1 MEENEKVKTKKIKKI
16 CIFLLYEIVIIVIT
30 VPILTFYGPFNNIKR
45 TIVGTAMFTMR
56 HQKIATTFMSK
67 KDIDEILK
75 SKDTIAL
82 NESENIQ
89 DIDLKRKKDNTIEKY
104 EVHGK
109 RFDGYIL
116 EIKDKERLRVG
127 ITKYKNKR
135 GQRTSEIA
143 KQNGGIAAI
152 NGGGFTDVSSSGKE
166 FIGTGAV
173 PEGIVIS
180 NGDVV
185 FSSIDYDEKTEVA
198 AFTKEGALV
207 VGSHSV
213 NELKKLNV
221 REAVSFNRTLIM
233 NGKGLIHDDGG
244 QGIQPRT
251 AIAQKKDGTVLML
264 VVDGRQGF
272 KQGASLREV
281 QDLLL
286 KMGAWNAANLDG
298 GSSSTMY
305 YNGKIVNRPSDKEGE
320 RTVATVMYVKE

>member
-1 MEENEKVKTKKIKKI
+1 MEKNSKIKTRKIKKV
-16 CIFLLYEIVIIVIT
+16 CMFLIFQIIIVAIT
-30 VPILTFYGPFNNIKR
+30 VPIFTFYGPFNNIKR

-67 KDIDEILK
+67 DDIDSILK
-75 SKDTIAL
+75 TKEAMAQ
-82 NESENIQ
+82 NEDENLQ
-89 DIDLKRKKDNTIEKY
+89 DIDLKHKKDNTITQY

-109 RFDGYIL
+109 RFDGYVL
-116 EIKDKERLRVG
+116 EIKDSKRVKVG
-127 ITKYKNKR
+127 TTKFMNKR

-152 NGGGFTDVSSSGKE
+152 NGGGFNDVSTTGKE
-166 FIGTGAV
+166 FIGTGAI

-180 NGDVV
+180 NGEVV
-185 FSSIDYDEKTEVA
+185 SCSIGADDKAEVA
-198 AFTKEGALV
+198 AFDKDGGLI
-207 VGSHSV
+207 VGKKSV

-221 REAVSFNRTLIM
+221 TEAVSFNRTLIK
-233 NGKGLIHDDGG
+233 NGKPLVTDDGG

-251 AIAQKKDGTVLML
+251 AIAQKQDGTVLML
-264 VVDGRQGF
+264 VIDGRDGF
-272 KQGASLREV
+272 KQGASLREI
-281 QDLLL
+281 QDLFL

-305 YNGKIVNRPSDKEGE
+305 YNEGIVNRPSDKEGE